1 MRETTVKQIL
11 SQTKGTYSH
20 IAFDF
25 DKKRNW
31 VWKGFE
37 NFLQYA
43 KPGSKILDVGCGN
56 GRLLQLLSNS
66 SISYTGFDNN
76 EKLLELAKKNHPKA
90 IFALGEAAQLPFD
103 NNKFDIVFMIAILHH
118 IPSAKL
124 RERVL
129 HEAYRVLRPKGIFIM
144 TNWDRYRWRYSK
156 CLIKYTAL
164 KFIGASRLDFKDVMI
179 PWSNSEYER
188 YYHCF
193 TLGEMKR
200 VTQQA
205 GFTVLSQYKIAND
218 ERSSADRNIV
228 IIAQK

>member
-11 SQTKGTYSH
+11 SQTKDTYSH

-90 IFALGEAAQLPFD
+90 IFALGEAAQLTFD
-103 NNKFDIVFMIAILHH
+103 NNGHMSHVTCQMFPKKVSSSILRLSRF
-118 IPSAKL
+118 P
-124 RERVL
+124 
-129 HEAYRVLRPKGIFIM
+129 P
-144 TNWDRYRWRYSK
+144 RWRRRCS
-156 CLIKYTAL
+156 
-164 KFIGASRLDFKDVMI
+164 
-179 PWSNSEYER
+179 
-188 YYHCF
+188 
-193 TLGEMKR
+193 
-200 VTQQA
+200 
-205 GFTVLSQYKIAND
+205 
-218 ERSSADRNIV
+218 
-228 IIAQK
+228 